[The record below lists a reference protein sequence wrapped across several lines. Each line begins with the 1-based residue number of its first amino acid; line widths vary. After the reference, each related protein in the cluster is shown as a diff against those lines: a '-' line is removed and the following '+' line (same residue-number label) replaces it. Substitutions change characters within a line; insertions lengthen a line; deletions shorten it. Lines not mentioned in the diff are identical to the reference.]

1 MIMKSANKHNHSSR
15 MQKTMSKRK
24 ENSVSRQSTGRR
36 KLIKAR
42 HDESAALAEFEMF
55 ALRENGEEKAVIGGG
70 SFEGV
75 NLESATAMLTQL
87 AHSLACEL
95 QWERFTDLTME
106 EFSRRQHLV
115 EGYRSKKAGVPE

>member
-1 MIMKSANKHNHSSR
+1 
-15 MQKTMSKRK
+15 MSKSNQTLDQNTK
-24 ENSVSRQSTGRR
+24 GDS
-36 KLIKAR
+36 KLIKVR
-42 HDESAALAEFEMF
+42 HDESAALTEFEMF

-87 AHSLACEL
+87 AHSLGCEL

-106 EFSRRQHLV
+106 EFSRRQH
-115 EGYRSKKAGVPE
+115 RDD